1 MLLCYRSFPDSPSP
15 TKNRPCLPTSPTHMQ
30 AMRHA
35 THQKHGNQPMHMMNS
50 TGSSIQSPLSSASS
64 QNCGSPL
71 GQPQMQHHQQNHL
84 LQQDGPSSVIMPMMG
99 QRGTDFNVGID
110 MPNYCSPT
118 GMHFCPNSFSHTHFR
133 IVHEP
138 LISQIGQLSH
148 GSSSQHN
155 SQSAQSS
162 PNSQIYAQY
171 LTPPSNHSSGAI
183 TPQHYVQTLDSS
195 YPTPSPDSP
204 GSHWSSSSPQSNSD
218 WSEGINSPTN
228 NYITGTVGHQT
239 NKGSDAIYI

>member
-1 MLLCYRSFPDSPSP
+1 
-15 TKNRPCLPTSPTHMQ
+15 MQ

-35 THQKHGNQPMHMMNS
+35 THQKHGNQPMHTMNS

-64 QNCGSPL
+64 QNCGSPMS
-71 GQPQMQHHQQNHL
+71 QPQMQHHQANHL
-84 LQQDGPSSVIMPMMG
+84 IQQDGPSSAIMPIMG

-118 GMHFCPNSFSHTHFR
+118 GKSSTHNINSNILLSSITFNQHTLIPLEFNADFNHFET
-133 IVHEP
+133 
-138 LISQIGQLSH
+138 GQLSH

-218 WSEGINSPTN
+218 WSEGIHSPTN
-228 NYITGTVGHQT
+228 NYITGPVNHQT